1 MCSQRLHST
10 GRTLLRLMQLG
21 RKKKMTRGRHFR
33 IKLQLMADISAVVTE
48 RKIGFTYGA
57 YGLISLYA
65 FSKYIM
71 LYVFYLMYYHCQSM
85 HYIVQFKLY
94 RPSLQNILLAIIFA
108 INATSTDL
116 FWLWMIGIDCVCSAI
131 VVAYSLIFFISIRQ
145 TNALNLFCGYLL
157 TAYLA
162 CIIPINTLAV
172 IGVFTGQFNLVTTF
186 FHLNMTIFVY
196 VGIFLIHLLG
206 ASFSS
211 KIHKCAK
218 VLLGY
223 SVNLTS
229 LSIHQRIKLVLYFEK
244 FLTHKKYGLTYL
256 NHSVISF

>member
-1 MCSQRLHST
+1 
-10 GRTLLRLMQLG
+10 
-21 RKKKMTRGRHFR
+21 
-33 IKLQLMADISAVVTE
+33 
-48 RKIGFTYGA
+48 
-57 YGLISLYA
+57 
-65 FSKYIM
+65 
-71 LYVFYLMYYHCQSM
+71 M

-94 RPSLQNILLAIIFA
+94 RPSLRNILLAIIFA

-116 FWLWMIGIDCVCSAI
+116 FWLLSIRIECVCSAI

-145 TNALNLFCGYLL
+145 TNALLVQKKRHFRTAVFERFKRNHTIILLQVFNSNLFCGYLL

-244 FLTHKKYGLTYL
+244 FLTHKKYGLTYF
-256 NHSVISF
+256 NHSVMSMKSFSKVVTIFFIAFLITVIFFSSF